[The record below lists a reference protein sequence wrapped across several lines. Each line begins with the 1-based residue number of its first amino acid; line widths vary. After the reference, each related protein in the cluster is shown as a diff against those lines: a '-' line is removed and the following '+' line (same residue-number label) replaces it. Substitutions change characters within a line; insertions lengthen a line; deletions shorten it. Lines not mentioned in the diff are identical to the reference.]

1 MKSIISR
8 NFLFLK
14 IDKNNLGKYNKNDKL
29 KLGNENENFGNFI
42 EKLKFFEFN
51 NIINRLI

>member
-1 MKSIISR
+1 MKSIINI

-14 IDKNNLGKYNKNDKL
+14 IDKNNLGKYNKNDKKL
-29 KLGNENENFGNFI
+29 KLGNEIFGNFI
-42 EKLKFFEFN
+42 EKLKFLEFN